1 MKTTKG
7 NMSDWMAK
15 QAGLAAAV
23 GCILAW
29 GGGCVAP
36 PTGGGSGT
44 ASSVDPE
51 PNGYYTG
58 EVHDF
63 AARANPDPLG
73 RKFQVAYLR
82 VHFMPTDVAPDMARL
97 REENPLAGAP
107 TVEELKQIVGETL
120 AMYLSP
126 DTVSAMKS
134 MYANMPAWAVKPRI
148 FPTIDGEA
156 APRLPGAQRA
166 IFGESIRQC
175 GMDVNRFNAELEKRY
190 PNLFTTGG
198 NGFPLTLAMVG
209 LYSSQNPDVRT
220 CYEAWVI
227 GVPEDGGWVRP
238 LQAEEAFLDA
248 WEASAAAVLAL
259 TEDQFEGLE
268 RAEFGRRIWQQ

>member
-1 MKTTKG
+1 MKSTH
-7 NMSDWMAK
+7 WMMK
-15 QAGLAAAV
+15 HAAV
-23 GCILAW
+23 AVAAVSIA
-29 GGGCVAP
+29 GGLGSGCVMP
-36 PTGGGSGT
+36 PAGGGSGT
-44 ASSVDPE
+44 PSSVDPE

-58 EVHDF
+58 DSHDF

-73 RKFQVAYLR
+73 RKFQVGYLR

-166 IFGESIRQC
+166 IFGESIWQC
-175 GMDVNRFNAELEKRY
+175 GMDVNRLNGELEKRY
-190 PNLFTTGG
+190 PHLFTTGG
-198 NGFPLTLAMVG
+198 NGFPLALAMVG
-209 LYSSQNPDVRT
+209 LYSSQNPDIRT

-227 GVPEDGGWVRP
+227 GVPEDGEWVRP
-238 LQAEEAFLDA
+238 LRATEAFIDA
-248 WEASAAAVLAL
+248 YEACAAAVLAL
-259 TEDQFEGLE
+259 TEDQFEGVE
-268 RAEFGRRIWQQ
+268 RAEFGRRIWQY